1 MTVRIED
8 EQEDEEEKAIDHP
21 NAIVN
26 LHPHPCSAKVDTTQ
40 PRSHALVMAQKENR
54 FPALLSVAHMMKR
67 ALPLSLAILV
77 IHLAGQALAAADWPQ
92 FRGPTGDGQASVTGL
107 PLAWSETVN
116 VKWKKDIHDAG
127 WSTPVVMGGQVW
139 LTTATLDGHDFFV
152 ICLDADTGNIRFEEK
167 LFHSD
172 NPEPLGNAKGVN
184 SYATPSPVIESGR
197 VYVHFGKF
205 GTAALDTSALKVLW
219 KRDDLPCRHYRG
231 PSSSPVLFEDLLI
244 LTLDGADQQYL
255 AALNKLTGQ
264 TVWKTNRSVAW
275 NDEGS
280 TDPMTKEG
288 DRRKAHGTPLLTQVD
303 GKPQLL
309 SVGAKAGYAYDP
321 RTGNELWRVRF
332 DGWSGAP
339 APLFDKGLAFFV
351 TGYGK
356 TELLAIKAGGQGDVT
371 DTHVAWRSDSMI
383 PKMASP
389 VLVDGLLYL
398 VSDDGAVTC
407 LEAATGKQVWRQRI
421 GGTFHA
427 SPVCADGRIYLSSD
441 QGKTTVIKAGR
452 EFQGLATNSLPSGFM
467 ASPAVAGKALFL
479 RTKTSLYRIE
489 SPK

>member
-1 MTVRIED
+1 VALD
-8 EQEDEEEKAIDHP
+8 
-21 NAIVN
+21 
-26 LHPHPCSAKVDTTQ
+26 LSAKVDTTQ
-40 PRSHALVMAQKENR
+40 PESHALVMTQKANR
-54 FPALLSVAHMMKR
+54 FPALLSAPHQLKR
-67 ALPLSLAILV
+67 ALPLLLAMV
-77 IHLAGQALAAADWPQ
+77 VMFSASHSQAAADWPQ
-92 FRGPTGDGQASVTGL
+92 FRGPTGDGQASAVGL
-107 PLAWSETVN
+107 PLTWSETEN

-127 WSTPVVMGGQVW
+127 WSTPVVMGGEVW

-152 ICLDADTGNIRFEEK
+152 ICLDAETGNIRFEEK
-167 LFHSD
+167 VFHSD

-184 SYATPSPVIESGR
+184 CYATPSPVIEPGR

-205 GTAALDTSALKVLW
+205 GTASIDTSALKVLW

-255 AALNKLTGQ
+255 VALNKLTGE

-280 TDPMTKEG
+280 SDPMIKEG
-288 DRRKAHGTPLLTQVD
+288 DRRKAHGTPLLTKVD

-309 SVGAKAGYAYDP
+309 SVGAKAGYAYEP
-321 RTGNELWRVRF
+321 RTGKELWRVHF
-332 DGWSGAP
+332 DGWSSAP
-339 APLFDKGLAFFV
+339 LPLFDNGLAFFA

-356 TELLAIKAGGQGDVT
+356 TELLAIKADGQGDVT
-371 DTHVAWRSDSMI
+371 DTHIAWRSDSLI

-389 VLVDGLLYL
+389 ILLNGLLYL

-427 SPVCADGRIYLSSD
+427 SPVCADGRLYLCSD
-441 QGKTTVIKAGR
+441 QGKTTVLKAGR
-452 EFQGLATNSLPSGFM
+452 EFVGLATNSLPSGFM
-467 ASPAVAGKALFL
+467 ASPAIAGKALFL

-489 SPK
+489 SQK